1 MTCRASVRLS
11 FVCPSFWAS
20 VQPMDNTS
28 CCRVIITFDWP
39 LSIWIVIKLSL
50 AFWLLKVYCHHSSA
64 VLDFFFF
71 SLSVYCVHCS
81 LHLYTLYTRRTCSL
95 TRQPLALGLTQTDTG
110 SPWES
115 IERSILFFC
124 CLSKTFSELRIE
136 DEVLQVSLHTFSVP
150 SLATFS
156 FAPLALC

>member
-71 SLSVYCVHCS
+71 LFLFIVCIVHCICT
-81 LHLYTLYTRRTCSL
+81 LYTLDALAVWPDSHWHLAWRR
-95 TRQPLALGLTQTDTG
+95 QTQVHL
-110 SPWES
+110 EN
-115 IERSILFFC
+115 RSNAQSCFFC
-124 CLSKTFSELRIE
+124 CLSKTFSKLRIE